1 MQTGMFTAGILTGLA
16 GAAAAA
22 MVINYKFAG
31 TSAGQ
36 TVSRTAHRTAG
47 MVGQMAQD
55 AADTVDRFVD

>member
-1 MQTGMFTAGILTGLA
+1 MQTGMFTAGILTGRA

-22 MVINYKFAG
+22 MAINYKLAG